1 MLTRRRE
8 QFLAAA
14 VIMALLVPWT
24 ADAQRRKKTE
34 EEITQVLEIPPD
46 PPAFVIADTARIAFL
61 NPPMTVKGLLSQ
73 QTRDAVKWLLGQSR
87 GRRLLKIRAF
97 VAGTGDQRRVPA
109 IVSEELSER
118 KLALPAVTVVQVG
131 GLPMEGAQVI
141 IEAALEEKKPV
152 NPAGLAFISGQ
163 VGRPAEGEVGLQQ
176 AAARSADSL
185 KRAAEA
191 AGSAAMLRVSCFLT
205 SLDDADAARAAVSA
219 RFPAVPLLL
228 VQTQRLPRERLV
240 ECEGVARLKQ
250 PPASEVVFL
259 NPEGLA
265 SSKAYSQVAR
275 VMSPRLVITAA
286 QLAFRYSEEDARLAF
301 SRLEKTLEGAKSS
314 LKRAV
319 IVNSYPLSGQMAEM
333 IRKVRFDWLDP
344 ARPPAST
351 LLPFEG
357 LPSIDSSFAI
367 EAIAIGSVQ

>member
-1 MLTRRRE
+1 MVTWRRE
-8 QFLAAA
+8 QVLAVA
-14 VIMALLVPWT
+14 VVAALLAPEA

-34 EEITQVLEIPPD
+34 EELTQVLEIPPD
-46 PPAFVIADTARIAFL
+46 PPVFVIADAARLSFL
-61 NPPMTVKGLLSQ
+61 NPPMTARGLLSQ

-87 GRRLLKIRAF
+87 GRKLIKIRAF

-118 KLALPAVTVVQVG
+118 KLALPAVTVVQAG
-131 GLPMEGAQVI
+131 GLPMEGAQVVL
-141 IEAALEEKKPV
+141 EAALEEKKPV

-163 VGRPAEGEVGLQQ
+163 VGRPAEGEAGLEK

-185 KRAAEA
+185 KLAAEA
-191 AGSAAMLRVSCFLT
+191 AGSAALLRVSCFLT
-205 SLDDADAARAAVSA
+205 SLEDADAARAAVSA

-250 PPASEVVFL
+250 PPASEVEFL

-265 SSKAYSQVAR
+265 ASKAYSQIAR
-275 VMSPRLVITAA
+275 VNSTRLVITAA
-286 QLAFRYSEEDARLAF
+286 QLAFRYSEDDARLAF

-367 EAIAIGSVQ
+367 EAVAIGSAQ